1 MSVKRIALFVL
12 CSVFATGVF
21 AGEAPPTNPKDVI
34 RQTVRYCATGLE
46 RLLPGEYYFCAAI
59 RDFGKG
65 HNNLAAERLR
75 DAAFWASKPAQ
86 YVLGLMYYNG
96 DEGRANRPLGV
107 AWLAIAAER
116 HDPKYEAAFARAYL
130 ESTPDERAQANV
142 YWRDLR
148 GKFAD
153 ATAGRRAHRRYLS
166 EIRMI
171 EAASFFGGSV
181 FIAGLTP
188 PSGDVPGQF
197 GDGSEA
203 SRAGGVSG
211 FSVMRVIKKDAD
223 EYFRGLNG
231 TVTVGEVQPTNLV
244 PIGQVATH
252 VSAPE

>member
-12 CSVFATGVF
+12 CSVFATGAL
-21 AGEAPPTNPKDVI
+21 AGEAPPSNPKDVI

-65 HNNLAAERLR
+65 HNALAAERLR
-75 DAAFWASKPAQ
+75 DAAYWASKPAQ

-96 DEGRANRPLGV
+96 DEGRVNRPLGV

-130 ESTPDERAQANV
+130 ESTPEERAQANA

-148 GKFAD
+148 QDFAD
-153 ATAGRRAHRRYLS
+153 AKAGRRAHRRYLA

-188 PSGDVPGQF
+188 PSADATGNFGADGDR
-197 GDGSEA
+197 A
-203 SRAGGVSG
+203 SAGGVSA
-211 FSVMRVIKKDAD
+211 FNVMRTIKKDAD

-252 VSAPE
+252 VAAPQ